1 MIHFRSRIEDDRIC
15 PPQPFHEYFAELYSR
30 PDLALPRIRR
40 TQSSAEVIIT
50 EGELEVARSKLSRHK
65 AVGIDRL
72 ADMRFH
78 DDVLWDQVKDK
89 VLHRFNE
96 WALTLKIP

>member
-1 MIHFRSRIEDDRIC
+1 MVQFRSSIENGLITQ
-15 PPQPFHEYFAELYSR
+15 PQPFPEYFADLYTR

-50 EGELEVARSKLSRHK
+50 EGELEIARSKLSRHK

-89 VLHRFNE
+89 VLYKFNE
-96 WALTLKIP
+96 WALTLTIP